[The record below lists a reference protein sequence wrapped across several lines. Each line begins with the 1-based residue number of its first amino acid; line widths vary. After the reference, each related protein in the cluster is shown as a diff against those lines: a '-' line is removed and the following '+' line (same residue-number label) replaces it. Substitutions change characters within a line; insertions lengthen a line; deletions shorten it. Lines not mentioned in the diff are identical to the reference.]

1 MKLSI
6 LFLFSLFLIQDNQV
20 EVDKSDFIGTWKWVN
35 SELVSEAG
43 IFITTPETED
53 RTESIVITED
63 YQLVKMLNGS
73 VTCQSNFV
81 LDLEWDTENPFRYKE
96 INCSIGSMTIS
107 NDTLETYAYL
117 GCPSMSRYYVKVK
130 PSNN

>member
-43 IFITTPETED
+43 IFITTPETGD

-63 YQLVKMLNGS
+63 YQLVKMLNGN
-73 VTCQSNFV
+73 VTCQSDFV
-81 LDLEWDTENPFRYKE
+81 LDLEWDTENPFRHRE
-96 INCSIGSMTIS
+96 INCSVGSMTIS

-117 GCPSMSRYYVKVK
+117 GCPSTSSYYVKVK
-130 PSNN
+130 SSNN